1 MSCGLFLLYV
11 FFFSRA
17 CALSCTCACVVTMRY
32 DSESAVIVSTFIR
45 RPRELARAIYITV
58 GIALLA
64 LLLFVKYIYMVH
76 TALATGS

>member
-1 MSCGLFLLYV
+1 
-11 FFFSRA
+11 
-17 CALSCTCACVVTMRY
+17 
-32 DSESAVIVSTFIR
+32 VIVSTFIR